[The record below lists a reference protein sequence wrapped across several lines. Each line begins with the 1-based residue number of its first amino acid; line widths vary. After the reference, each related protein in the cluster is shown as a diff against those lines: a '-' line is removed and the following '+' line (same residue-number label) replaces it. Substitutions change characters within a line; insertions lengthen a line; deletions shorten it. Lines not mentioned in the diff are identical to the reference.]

1 MTETRVYISG
11 MGVVSCLGT
20 GVLETTDA
28 IRKGLSGLGP
38 LTLFPIA
45 CTDPAGQVSGLFQTE
60 AVPRTHQLAR
70 LAADQAMAASDDGT
84 VDAIVLGTT
93 TGGMAT
99 TEELLEKKK
108 DDPRLFRHHS
118 AASVAEDLARRYRC
132 KGPAITICT
141 ACSSGAVAIKLALE
155 MLRAGLAERVLA
167 GGADS
172 LCRLTYYGFK
182 SLQLIDPEGSRPL
195 DKDRRG
201 MSLSEGAAM
210 LLLSSNRPDN
220 AMAELLGAGL
230 SCDAYHPVKPH
241 PNGRGAL
248 AAMRAA
254 IRDAG
259 ISESDIDYI
268 NLHGTGTPDNDLS
281 EAEAI
286 RSLFPDEKPSMSSVK
301 GGFGHSLAAAGAIET
316 VVSAISIS
324 NNLIPANVG
333 CTLPDAGLKLNPVM
347 KPTGKPVD
355 CVLSNSFGFGGNNAS
370 VVIGGPGKHRSPA
383 PFLEMEPMA
392 VLGYACLTGAG
403 DTKSTVASLLA
414 GRGCKGALPLQE
426 ISRNLSSQV
435 VRRLKRLPRLALSL
449 AIAAHGNSGRA
460 VPPSSVFLGTG
471 WGALSET
478 CDFLAGL
485 FETGGRFPS
494 PTDFVGSVHNGPA
507 GQVALHFQSTGFN
520 ITTSGGDQSFEQ
532 ALMAAHLLTRGGDDS
547 SFVMGA
553 DESHPILSKC
563 FDESVLTDETLS
575 DGGGAFCLGK
585 GNGEP
590 GLYIRLSFYENVEN
604 NPEVISSLTGRLGG
618 PDRIKSAYG
627 AVLTGMPGACRREGE
642 EQLQRFLSLAAFEN
656 PVIDYRRLAGEFAS
670 SSAVAAVLAA
680 GFMEEGKIPGPLCSG
695 QPLPLDGKGVL
706 VLGLGKFVTAVE
718 VFRR

>member
-11 MGVVSCLGT
+11 MGVISCLGT

-45 CTDPAGQVSGLFQTE
+45 CADPAGQVSGLIQTE

-93 TGGMAT
+93 TGGMST
-99 TEELLEKKK
+99 TEVLLEKKK

-220 AMAELLGAGL
+220 PVAELLGTGL

-241 PNGRGAL
+241 PKGRGAL

-268 NLHGTGTPDNDLS
+268 NLHGTGTPDNDLA

-324 NNLIPANVG
+324 NSLIPANVG
-333 CTLPDAGLKLNPVM
+333 CSLPDADLKLNPVM
-347 KPTGKPVD
+347 KPTGKPVE

-370 VVIGGPGKHRSPA
+370 VVIAVPGKHCSPA
-383 PFLEMEPMA
+383 PSLKMEPMA

-403 DTKSTVASLLA
+403 DTKSTMASLLA

-449 AIAAHGNSGRA
+449 AIAAHENSGRA

-478 CDFLAGL
+478 CDFLAGI

-520 ITTSGGDQSFEQ
+520 ITTSGGDHSFEQ
-532 ALMAAHLLTRGGDDS
+532 ALMAAHLLTRSGDDS
-547 SFVMGA
+547 AFVMGA

-563 FDESVLTDETLS
+563 FDESVLTDKILS

-618 PDRIKSAYG
+618 QDRIKSAYG

-642 EQLQRFLSLAAFEN
+642 EQFQRFLSLAAFEN

-695 QPLPLDGKGVL
+695 QPLPLNGKGVL